1 MVSKPAS
8 KSRKAPSETGRC
20 AKIFIDGAARGNPGP
35 AGAGIIIS
43 PGGSRKPIELFF
55 YLGET
60 TNNVAETAA
69 LILALQEVLKRGEKR
84 VEVCTDS
91 ELLANQVNGVY
102 RVRDKNL
109 QSLHVLVRN
118 LTEGFDHFSIRH
130 VPREENRHADK
141 LANKAVSEGLKKQ
154 LRPVLQARQFER
166 TPADD
171 SQQPTFW

>member
-1 MVSKPAS
+1 MASKPTS
-8 KSRKAPSETGRC
+8 KRRKAPSENGRC

-35 AGAGIIIS
+35 AGAGIVIA
-43 PGGSRKPIELFF
+43 PAGSRKLSEFFF

-60 TNNVAETAA
+60 TNNVAETEA
-69 LILALQEVLKRGEKR
+69 LILALQEALKRGEKQ

-118 LTEGFDHFSIRH
+118 LTEAFDCFSIRH

-141 LANKAVSEGLKKQ
+141 LANRAVNEGLKKQ
-154 LRPVLQARQFER
+154 LRPVPQARQFER
-166 TPADD
+166 TPSED